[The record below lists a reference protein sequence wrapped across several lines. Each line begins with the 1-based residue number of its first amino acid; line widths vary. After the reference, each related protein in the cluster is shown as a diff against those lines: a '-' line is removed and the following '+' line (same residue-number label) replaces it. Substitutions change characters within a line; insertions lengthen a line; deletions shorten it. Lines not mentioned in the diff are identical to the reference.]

1 MLPVVEAPAVVLPVA
16 PAIPA
21 VVPPPSVV
29 QQAVQNAVQQPV
41 VSNNN
46 PVINNPAN
54 TMPDVSNAGKPP
66 VNVVLPQEG
75 TLPVVD
81 LSSGLAFVEL
91 SAPNGQS
98 GSESGNGSSGGGD
111 LAPPAGVT
119 GMDPL
124 GFMRVFVTRG
134 GINMPEQASNDVGAE
149 NTRRKEELAN

>member
-1 MLPVVEAPAVVLPVA
+1 
-16 PAIPA
+16 
-21 VVPPPSVV
+21 
-29 QQAVQNAVQQPV
+29 
-41 VSNNN
+41 
-46 PVINNPAN
+46 
-54 TMPDVSNAGKPP
+54 
-66 VNVVLPQEG
+66 VVLPQEG

-91 SAPNGQS
+91 SSPTGQTNS
-98 GSESGNGSSGGGD
+98 GSGNETSGGGD